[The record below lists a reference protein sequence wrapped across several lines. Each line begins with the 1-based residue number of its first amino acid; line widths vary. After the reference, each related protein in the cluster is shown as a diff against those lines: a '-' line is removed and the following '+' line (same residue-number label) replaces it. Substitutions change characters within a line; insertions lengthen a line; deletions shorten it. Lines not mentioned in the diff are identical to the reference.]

1 MESSYRGKVPKLP
14 MAKGKLT
21 WRLSMAPKFP
31 VVNAIEEIIVIIIII
46 IIITIIIT
54 GNSTIIIINIII
66 TITLTLTIIWM
77 SWLQIR
83 STLMLPSL
91 PLC

>member
-1 MESSYRGKVPKLP
+1 

-46 IIITIIIT
+46 
-54 GNSTIIIINIII
+54 NIY
-66 TITLTLTIIWM
+66 LAFCM
-77 SWLQIR
+77 E
-83 STLMLPSL
+83 
-91 PLC
+91 

>member
-46 IIITIIIT
+46 III
-54 GNSTIIIINIII
+54 INIII
-66 TITLTLTIIWM
+66 IITIPKGGDFELFIA
-77 SWLQIR
+77 QFAQ
-83 STLMLPSL
+83 
-91 PLC
+91 